1 MAPKKGTHIKPAEER
16 KGPPVMIR
24 LTAAENSAL
33 RQIARRR
40 KLPVTYFIREGIRLV
55 IERESV

>member
-1 MAPKKGTHIKPAEER
+1 
-16 KGPPVMIR
+16 MIR
-24 LTAAENSAL
+24 LTVAENSAL
-33 RQIARRR
+33 RQIARRH